1 MYSFSVVK
9 ELNIPKQLV
18 LRFFLRLEFCTVDE
32 FSFENTVKRFNASIV
47 VAVPSAAHAANHMV
61 SLELFPVLYR
71 GVLTS
76 AVGMVDQSFPGLL
89 CAVGLVQ
96 GR

>member
-1 MYSFSVVK
+1 M
-9 ELNIPKQLV
+9 
-18 LRFFLRLEFCTVDE
+18 
-32 FSFENTVKRFNASIV
+32 KRFNASIV

-76 AVGMVDQSFPGLL
+76 AIGMVISPFPGF
-89 CAVGLVQ
+89 CAL
-96 GR
+96 